1 MSFTLDEN
9 IEQTALGDGEH
20 EETEALTAEEADGI
34 ITAEAEALTAEETDG
49 IITAE
54 AEALTAEEADGI
66 ITAEVGEPEV
76 AANEMT
82 LHERGASEVIMED
95 LEELI
100 AEFPELS
107 DLRDASELSDPLR
120 YAKLRDLGLS
130 PKEAYLA
137 TSGRKRAIDTRAH
150 LSGARPKPLNTPPNI
165 SAYAVRCV
173 RELFDGISDEE
184 IISLYKRVNG

>member
-20 EETEALTAEEADGI
+20 EEAEAFTAEEADGT
-34 ITAEAEALTAEETDG
+34 ITAEAEA
-49 IITAE
+49 ITAE
-54 AEALTAEEADGI
+54 AEAITAEAEAITAEEADGI
-66 ITAEVGEPEV
+66 ITAEVGEPDV

-82 LHERGASEVIMED
+82 VHERGASEVIMED

-107 DLRDASELSDPLR
+107 DLRDASELSDPIR
-120 YAKLRDLGLS
+120 YGKLRDLGLS

-137 TSGRKRAIDTRAH
+137 TAGRKKIIDTRAH
-150 LSGARPKPLNTPPNI
+150 LSGARPKPLNAPSSIP
-165 SAYAVRCV
+165 AYAVRCV

-184 IISLYKRVNG
+184 IISLYRRVNG